1 MLSFYLLLHFSTV
14 FFRLPLVFLV
24 DFILG
29 EPSFIVHPV
38 VLMGRAVSRLEK
50 RLRVMFGCPFS
61 ENGDG
66 KGLGSRKARERFS
79 GSVLALVVSS
89 VSFAIPASVLLCIL
103 AFSSSSFCL
112 GRSIRLFSLDFPLS
126 ALAVSAFF
134 ILDLFWGYQCVAARC
149 LSDEASN
156 IAEKLSL
163 SIEEG
168 RSAVARIVGRD
179 TSRLDR
185 EGVVKACVE
194 SVAESTTDGIFSPLF
209 FYALGGSPLAMLHKA
224 VNTMDSM
231 IAYKN
236 DRYIFFGSFAARF
249 DDALNFIPARLAA
262 LFMVLSVFVL
272 RGAFFMRRL
281 HPVRAVKVFL
291 RDRYRHSSPNSAQ
304 TESVAAGMLGIRL
317 GGNAVYEGKIEE
329 KEFIGDETREADV
342 SDIKISVSVM
352 YFSSALFVAAL
363 SVLFFAVAG
372 NPSLS
377 SFWEVVRK

>member
-1 MLSFYLLLHFSTV
+1 M
-14 FFRLPLVFLV
+14 
-24 DFILG
+24 
-29 EPSFIVHPV
+29 
-38 VLMGRAVSRLEK
+38 RLEVRHSRCST
-50 RLRVMFGCPFS
+50 RL
-61 ENGDG
+61 
-66 KGLGSRKARERFS
+66 
-79 GSVLALVVSS
+79 
-89 VSFAIPASVLLCIL
+89 
-103 AFSSSSFCL
+103 
-112 GRSIRLFSLDFPLS
+112 
-126 ALAVSAFF
+126 
-134 ILDLFWGYQCVAARC
+134 
-149 LSDEASN
+149 
-156 IAEKLSL
+156 
-163 SIEEG
+163 
-168 RSAVARIVGRD
+168 
-179 TSRLDR
+179 
-185 EGVVKACVE
+185 
-194 SVAESTTDGIFSPLF
+194 STRW
-209 FYALGGSPLAMLHKA
+209 
-224 VNTMDSM
+224 
-231 IAYKN
+231 IAYKH

-272 RGAFFMRRL
+272 RGAFFMRNL

-372 NPSLS
+372 NPSMS